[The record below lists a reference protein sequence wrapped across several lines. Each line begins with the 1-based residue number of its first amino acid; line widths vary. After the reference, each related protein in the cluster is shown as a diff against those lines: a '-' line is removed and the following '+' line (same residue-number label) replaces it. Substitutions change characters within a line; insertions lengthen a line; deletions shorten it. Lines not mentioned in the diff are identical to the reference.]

1 MGSRRF
7 TTPERQQIGG
17 DAHLMS
23 PPSVMRKHSVSRSQ
37 MYEFKRR
44 YAKGSPMRTKKARGP
59 RPLLSES
66 DMAKLDTI
74 ARRNKRATLQKVTNL
89 FSSRVKPASPSTIR
103 RRLQD
108 LGRNAYLAKRK
119 PLLKPEHLRAH
130 RRWVRE
136 TAHRNMHTVM
146 WTDEAQMCTNPKG
159 QVWVRCLRSERY
171 QNDTL
176 APRFAKEHTFMVW
189 AAIWHG
195 GRTPLIRLDLSQS
208 RSKGGGF
215 NSDLYIE
222 QVLRPVLKPA
232 YDRLRRSWRGYGR
245 SPVVMEDNSRIHL
258 AEKCEA
264 ERMRLGIPTI
274 FHPPNSPDL
283 NPIEHVWAELK
294 RRIRNLETRP
304 RSEEEL
310 WEACQKVWEEIPIN
324 FINKVVHSMYY
335 RRRAVQRARGGATR
349 W

>member
-1 MGSRRF
+1 
-7 TTPERQQIGG
+7 
-17 DAHLMS
+17 MS
-23 PPSVMRKHSVSRSQ
+23 PSSVMRKHNVSRSQ

-44 YAKGSPMRTKKARGP
+44 YANGSPMRTKKAKGP

-66 DMAKLDTI
+66 DLAKLDTI

-89 FSSRVKPASPSTIR
+89 FSSRVKHASKSTIR
-103 RRLQD
+103 RRLKD

-119 PLLKPEHLRAH
+119 PLLKPEHLRAR

-136 TAHRNMHTVM
+136 TAHRDMRTIM
-146 WTDEAQMCTNPKG
+146 FTDEAQMCSLPKG

-171 QNDTL
+171 QNDAL
-176 APRFAKEHTFMVW
+176 APRFAKDHSFMVW
-189 AAIWHG
+189 GCIWHG
-195 GRTPLIRLDLSQS
+195 GRSPLIRLDLSESQS
-208 RSKGGGF
+208 KKGGF

-222 QVLRPVLKPA
+222 QILRPVLKPA

-245 SPVVMEDNSRIHL
+245 NPVVMEDNSRIHL

-274 FHPPNSPDL
+274 FHPANSPDL

-294 RRIRNLETRP
+294 RRIRALERRP
-304 RSEEEL
+304 RSEQEL
-310 WEACQKVWEEIPIN
+310 WEAAQQVWEEIPIE
-324 FINKVVHSMYY
+324 FINKVVDSMYY
-335 RRRAVQRARGGATR
+335 RRRAVRKARGGATR